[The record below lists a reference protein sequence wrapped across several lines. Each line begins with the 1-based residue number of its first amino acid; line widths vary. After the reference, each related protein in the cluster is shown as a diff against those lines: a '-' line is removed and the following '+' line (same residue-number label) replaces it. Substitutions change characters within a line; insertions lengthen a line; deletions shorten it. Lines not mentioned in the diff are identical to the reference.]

1 MSGVRIK
8 GLDEFR
14 RELRRADKR
23 MGKAFGKANKKVG
36 DRVVAKG
43 RPAIQRLPSPGGTIA
58 MSGLRSSA
66 KQTKAVIALTAGNPT
81 IRATV
86 FGTKS
91 HMVFGRRISGSGP
104 WKPWIGRSW
113 QPEELYGLGPSIKQ
127 TMDGFA
133 LDEYMDAVLDALA
146 PAFPD

>member
-1 MSGVRIK
+1 MTIRVR

-14 RELRRADKR
+14 RELRRVDKR

-36 DRVVAKG
+36 DRIVRKG
-43 RPAIQRLPSPGGTIA
+43 APAIRQLSSPGGTVA

-66 KQTKAVIALTAGNPT
+66 KQNKAVVRMLGSNPT
-81 IRATV
+81 IRANV

-91 HMVFGRRISGSGP
+91 HMVWGRRISGSGP

-113 QPEELYGLGPSIKQ
+113 QPEDLYGLGPVLKSAADKFI
-127 TMDGFA
+127 
-133 LDEYMDAVLDALA
+133 LDEYLGAVLDALG